1 MSEYCIIKPTCISSL
16 IMSAKTPFAL
26 IVVSLL
32 TICLCVPA
40 EVKAAQETG
49 AIQGTPV
56 ERGQYLVR
64 VANCVGCH
72 TAKDGTPFAG
82 GKAFQTAYR
91 FFGEIYS
98 SNITPDRETGLGG
111 WTEDD
116 FIRAMRFGVAPG
128 KKHLFPAFP
137 YTSFTKLATIDIKAI
152 YAYLRTIPAVHSI
165 APENSVW
172 FRQRWLMVLWNA
184 LFFEAGELVPD
195 SGKSDAWNRGHYLVD
210 ALGHCG
216 ACHTPRNLLLAE
228 RAAAPL
234 AGGLQIGEVEE
245 GKYRNWS
252 APNLTSAESGLAK
265 WSVEELQKYLKT
277 GSSRRAGAFGP
288 MNEVIGNSLRYLTD
302 PDVTALA
309 TYIKNVPADKESSQQ
324 TLSADERAAGQVL
337 YDKHCEECHLSTG
350 RGGFRKA
357 PPVAGNAIVQ
367 AQDAASLVNVIV
379 YGAKPAEEIPSAFD
393 AWEDMPSFKN
403 KMTDSEIAQLANF
416 LRVTWGNRGGRVFPN
431 SVAAQR

>member
-1 MSEYCIIKPTCISSL
+1 MLRAPI
-16 IMSAKTPFAL
+16 AL
-26 IVVSLL
+26 VVSLL
-32 TICLCVPA
+32 AICFCVPA
-40 EVKAAQETG
+40 TVKAAEGTG
-49 AIQGTPV
+49 AAQETPV

-64 VANCVGCH
+64 AANCVSCH
-72 TAKDGTPFAG
+72 TAKDGAPFAG
-82 GKAFQTAYR
+82 GKAFQTTYS

-128 KKHLFPAFP
+128 EKLLFPAFP
-137 YTSFTKLATIDIKAI
+137 YTSFTKLSTADIKAI
-152 YAYLRTIPAVHSI
+152 YAFLRTIPAVH
-165 APENSVW
+165 AVPQENSVW

-184 LFFEAGELVPD
+184 LFFEAGELLPD
-195 SGKSDAWNRGHYLVD
+195 SSKSDAWNRGHYLVD

-234 AGGLQIGEVEE
+234 TGGVQIGEVEA
-245 GKYRNWS
+245 GKYRTWS

-265 WSVEELQKYLKT
+265 WSAEDLQKYLKT

-288 MNEVIGNSLRYLTD
+288 MNEVIGNSLRYLTA
-302 PDVTALA
+302 PDVAALA
-309 TYIKNVPADKESSQQ
+309 TYIKTIPADKESWPQI
-324 TLSADERAAGQVL
+324 LSADERAAGQVL

-357 PPVAGNAIVQ
+357 PPVAGNPIVQ
-367 AQDAASLVNVIV
+367 TRDAATLVNVIV
-379 YGAKPAEEIPSAFD
+379 YGAKPAEDIPSASD
-393 AWEDMPSFKN
+393 AWEDMPSFEN

-416 LRVTWGNRGGRVFPN
+416 LRATWGNRGGRVSPN